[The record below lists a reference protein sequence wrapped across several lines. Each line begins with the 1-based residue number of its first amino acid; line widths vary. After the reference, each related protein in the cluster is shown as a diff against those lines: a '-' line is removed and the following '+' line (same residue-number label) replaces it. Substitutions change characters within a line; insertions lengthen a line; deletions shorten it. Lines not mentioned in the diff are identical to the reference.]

1 MAVTCLGV
9 RELLPELAIGVLS
22 PAERDEVER
31 HLRWCAGCR
40 KEASE
45 LGQAAATFAFALA
58 PVPVPHGLGEKI
70 VERVRHVA
78 GRPGTPRRARTTAAS
93 IVAAMVAV
101 ASLGWA
107 AAMAGRAERFE
118 DRANRAEQQGAE
130 ALETFVQAIQNV
142 VPPGQDL
149 PEEQF
154 HLGPLAPTAEG
165 QGGGGA
171 VLQLVSPNFLDFSMV
186 IVNGLGPQAA
196 NKLPYRVQLLNAA
209 GQVLRAGR
217 ITELD
222 ADGGAEVFHQFANK
236 DLSGYSTVQV
246 LDADGVVVL
255 TGGIERNP
263 SGS

>member
-1 MAVTCLGV
+1 MTCLGV
-9 RELLPELAIGVLS
+9 RELLPELAIGVLA

-58 PVPVPHGLGEKI
+58 PVPVPHGLGEQI
-70 VERVRHVA
+70 VDRVRHVA
-78 GRPGTPRRARTTAAS
+78 GRPGTPRRTRTTAAS

-101 ASLGWA
+101 ASLGWG
-107 AAMAGRAERFE
+107 AAMAGRADRFE
-118 DRANRAEQQGAE
+118 VRANQAEREKAA
-130 ALETFVQAIQNV
+130 ALETFVRAIQNV

-154 HLGPLAPTAEG
+154 HLGPLAPTADG
-165 QGGGGA
+165 QGGGA
-171 VLQLVSPNFLDFSMV
+171 VLQLVSPNILDFSMV
-186 IVNGLGPQAA
+186 IVNGLDPEGTDR
-196 NKLPYRVQLLNAA
+196 LPYRVQLLNAA

-222 ADGGAEVFHQFANK
+222 ADGGAEVFHEFANK

-246 LDADGVVVL
+246 LDADGVLVL
-255 TGGIERNP
+255 TGGIEGDRP
-263 SGS
+263 EL

>member
-1 MAVTCLGV
+1 VAVTCLGV

-58 PVPVPHGLGEKI
+58 PVPVPHGLGEQI

-101 ASLGWA
+101 ASLGWGA
-107 AAMAGRAERFE
+107 VMAGRAERFE
-118 DRANRAEQQGAE
+118 VRAERAEAESRE
-130 ALETFVQAIQNV
+130 ALETFVRAIQNV

-165 QGGGGA
+165 QGGGA
-171 VLQLVSPNFLDFSMV
+171 VFQLVSPNFLDFSMV
-186 IVNGLGPQAA
+186 IVNGLDPQAT
-196 NKLPYRVQLLNAA
+196 NRLPYRVQLLNVA

-222 ADGGAEVFHQFANK
+222 ADGGAEVFHQFTNK
-236 DLSGYSTVQV
+236 DLSGYSTVEV

-255 TGGIERNP
+255 IGGIEADP
-263 SGS
+263 SGR

>member
-58 PVPVPHGLGEKI
+58 PVPVPQGLGEQI

-101 ASLGWA
+101 AGLGWG
-107 AAMAGRAERFE
+107 AAMAGRADRFE
-118 DRANRAEQQGAE
+118 DRANRAEREAE
-130 ALETFVQAIQNV
+130 DALDRFVVAIQGV
-142 VPPGQDL
+142 IPPGREL
-149 PEEQF
+149 PEDQF
-154 HLGPLAPTAEG
+154 HLGRLAPTADG
-165 QGGGGA
+165 QGGGA
-171 VLQLVSPNFLDFSMV
+171 VLQLVSPNILDFTMV
-186 IVNGLGPQAA
+186 IVNGLDPQATGR
-196 NKLPYRVQLLNAA
+196 LPYRIRLLNAA

-236 DLSGYSTVQV
+236 DLSGYSTVRV
-246 LDADGVVVL
+246 LDSAGVVVL
-255 TGGIERNP
+255 TGGIESNP
-263 SGS
+263 SGT

>member
-9 RELLPELAIGVLS
+9 RELLPELAIGVLA

-58 PVPVPHGLGEKI
+58 PVPVPHGLGEQI

-78 GRPGTPRRARTTAAS
+78 GRPGTPRRARTSAAS

-101 ASLGWA
+101 ASLGWG

-118 DRANRAEQQGAE
+118 ERAERAEQARAE
-130 ALETFVQAIQNV
+130 ALQDFEKVLAGFV
-142 VPPGQDL
+142 PGQEL
-149 PEEQF
+149 PEEQTR
-154 HLGPLAPTAEG
+154 LGRLMPTADG
-165 QGGGGA
+165 QGGGA
-171 VLQLVSPNFLDFSMV
+171 VLQLVSPSVLDFTIV
-186 IVNGLGPQAA
+186 IVNGLDPQAT
-196 NKLPYRVQLLNAA
+196 NKLPYRVQLLNVA

-236 DLSGYSTVQV
+236 DLSGYSTVRV
-246 LDADGVVVL
+246 LDAAGVVVL
-255 TGGIERNP
+255 TGGIEGNP
-263 SGS
+263 SGA

>member
-1 MAVTCLGV
+1 VAVTCLGV
-9 RELLPELAIGVLS
+9 RELLPELAIGVLA

-45 LGQAAATFAFALA
+45 LGQAAATFGFALA
-58 PVPVPHGLGEKI
+58 PVPVPSGLGEQI

-101 ASLGWA
+101 ASLGWG
-107 AAMAGRAERFE
+107 AAMAGRADRFE
-118 DRANRAEQQGAE
+118 VRANRAEREKAA
-130 ALETFVQAIQNV
+130 ALETFVRAIQNV

-154 HLGPLAPTAEG
+154 HLGPLAPTADG
-165 QGGGGA
+165 QGGGA
-171 VLQLVSPNFLDFSMV
+171 VLQLVSPNILDFSMV
-186 IVNGLGPQAA
+186 IVNGLDPEGT
-196 NKLPYRVQLLNAA
+196 NRLPYRVQLLNAA

-222 ADGGAEVFHQFANK
+222 ADGGAEVFHEFANK
-236 DLSGYSTVQV
+236 DLSGYATVQV

-255 TGGIERNP
+255 TGGIEGDRP
-263 SGS
+263 GP

>member
-1 MAVTCLGV
+1 VAVTCLGV
-9 RELLPELAIGVLS
+9 RELLPELAIGVLA

-58 PVPVPHGLGEKI
+58 PVPVPQGLGEQI

-101 ASLGWA
+101 ASLGWGA
-107 AAMAGRAERFE
+107 VMAGRAERFE
-118 DRANRAEQQGAE
+118 DRAERLERENQE
-130 ALETFVQAIQNV
+130 AIERFVTAIRNV

-154 HLGPLAPTAEG
+154 HLGPLAPTADG
-165 QGGGGA
+165 QGGGA

-186 IVNGLGPQAA
+186 IVNGLDPQGT
-196 NKLPYRVQLLNAA
+196 NRLPYRVQLLNAA

-222 ADGGAEVFHQFANK
+222 GDGGAEVFHQFANK
-236 DLSGYSTVQV
+236 DLSGYAIVQV
-246 LDADGVVVL
+246 LDSEGVVVL
-255 TGGIERNP
+255 TGGIEGDRP
-263 SGS
+263 GL

>member
-9 RELLPELAIGVLS
+9 RELLPELAIGVLA

-58 PVPVPHGLGEKI
+58 PVPVPNGLGEQI

-130 ALETFVQAIQNV
+130 ALETFVRAIQNV

-196 NKLPYRVQLLNAA
+196 NNLPYRVQLLNAA

-222 ADGGAEVFHQFANK
+222 ADGGAEVFHQFANSC
-236 DLSGYSTVQV
+236 LRS
-246 LDADGVVVL
+246 
-255 TGGIERNP
+255 R
-263 SGS
+263 GSRRTPG

>member
-1 MAVTCLGV
+1 MTCLGV
-9 RELLPELAIGVLS
+9 RELLPELAIGVLA
-22 PAERDEVER
+22 PDERDEVER

-45 LGQAAATFAFALA
+45 FGQAAATFAFALA
-58 PVPVPHGLGEKI
+58 PVPVPQGLGEQI

-101 ASLGWA
+101 ASLGWG
-107 AAMAGRAERFE
+107 AAMAGRADRFE
-118 DRANRAEQQGAE
+118 ERAEEAETQKVLALKEFDKILQQ
-130 ALETFVQAIQNV
+130 L
-142 VPPGQDL
+142 VPGL
-149 PEEQF
+149 PIPEDQT
-154 HLGPLAPTAEG
+154 HLGRLVPTADG
-165 QGGGGA
+165 QGGGA
-171 VLQLVSPNFLDFSMV
+171 VLQLVSPNILDFTLV
-186 IVNGLGPQAA
+186 IVKGLDPHATHR
-196 NKLPYRVQLLNAA
+196 LPYRIQLVNAA

-222 ADGGAEVFHQFANK
+222 AEGGAEVFRQFANE
-236 DLSGYSTVQV
+236 DLRGYSTVEV

-255 TGGIERNP
+255 TGGIEGNP